1 MFRKYSKR
9 YFGPGFDWRLFK
21 AQGMAES
28 RLDSAALSRAGAR
41 GIMQLL
47 PSTFQTIQS
56 RDSALVSIDHPEW
69 NIAAGIRH
77 DRALWRLW
85 HEAATPPDR
94 RQFMFASYNAGR
106 PAIVRAQ
113 EVARGDRL
121 DPRIW
126 PSIETVAARV
136 RRWRHA
142 ETLGYLR
149 KIEANWR
156 RLSAGATRVRGRR

>member
-1 MFRKYSKR
+1 
-9 YFGPGFDWRLFK
+9 
-21 AQGMAES
+21 MAES
-28 RLDSAALSRAGAR
+28 GLDSAAQSRAGAR

-47 PSTFQTIQS
+47 PSTFQTIRS
-56 RDSALVSIDHPEW
+56 RDTALVSIDHPEW

-85 HEAATPPDR
+85 HEAATPLDR
-94 RQFMFASYNAGR
+94 RQFMLASYNAGR

-113 EVARGDRL
+113 DVARGDRL

-136 RRWRHA
+136 RRWRHG
-142 ETLGYLR
+142 ETLAYLR
-149 KIEANWR
+149 KIEANWS
-156 RLSAGATRVRGRR
+156 RLSADATRARGRR